1 MAYNTYHFSTKEKV
15 AFILMWTVTS
25 GVIAYFFYRAWI
37 VMFIVLLCFP
47 LFLKWQRKS
56 AVRKRKWEL
65 TLAFREAIVIVAG
78 NLQAGNSVENAFRK
92 AYSDLKSLY
101 GEGADITKEFLVI
114 GRGLENNLILEKM
127 LLDFGARS
135 GVEDIKDFAD
145 IFAVAK
151 RTGGNLKEI
160 IADTVEIISDKIE
173 MKRSLRILISEKQ
186 LEQKI
191 MSVIPF
197 FILIYIGMTSPG
209 YFDSLYHS
217 LSGIGI
223 MTACLVAYIVAIL
236 WGMKIT
242 AIEV

>member
-1 MAYNTYHFSTKEKV
+1 MIYDTYHFNAKERMV
-15 AFILMWTVTS
+15 LFAAWIGIS
-25 GVIAYFFYRAWI
+25 GVVAYFFYRSWI
-37 VMFIVLLCFP
+37 VWGIVLLGFP
-47 LFLKWQRKS
+47 LFLKWQKKS

-78 NLQAGNSVENAFRK
+78 NLQAGNSVENAFRR

-101 GEGADITKEFLVI
+101 GEEGDITKEFLVI

-127 LLDFGARS
+127 LLDFGTRS

-173 MKRSLRILISEKQ
+173 IKRSLRILISEKQ
-186 LEQKI
+186 FEQKI

-197 FILIYIGMTSPG
+197 LMIFTNQSPLSHLPEDSRTGAGG
-209 YFDSLYHS
+209 YVYLHPID
-217 LSGIGI
+217 
-223 MTACLVAYIVAIL
+223 AD
-236 WGMKIT
+236 K
-242 AIEV
+242 ERKR

>member
-1 MAYNTYHFSTKEKV
+1 MKYDTYHFSVKEKV
-15 AFILMWTVTS
+15 ILFAIWIGIS
-25 GVIAYFFYRAWI
+25 SIIAYFFYRSWI
-37 VMFIVLLCFP
+37 VWGIVMLSFP

-65 TLAFREAIVIVAG
+65 TLAFREAVVIVAG
-78 NLQAGNSVENAFRK
+78 NLQAGNSVENAFRR

-101 GEGADITKEFLVI
+101 GEAADITKEFLVI
-114 GRGLENNLILEKM
+114 GRGIENNLILEKM
-127 LLDFGARS
+127 LLDFGKRS

-160 IADTVEIISDKIE
+160 IADTVEVISEKIE

-186 LEQKI
+186 FEQKI
-191 MSVIPF
+191 MSIIPF

-223 MTACLVAYIVAIL
+223 MTACLAAYVVAIL
-236 WGMKIT
+236 WGIKIT

>member
-1 MAYNTYHFSTKEKV
+1 MEYDTYHFSKKEMIIL
-15 AFILMWTVTS
+15 ILMWIGIS
-25 GVIAYFFYRAWI
+25 GVIAYFFYRSWI
-37 VMFIVLLCFP
+37 VFGIVLLCFP

-65 TLAFREAIVIVAG
+65 TLGFREAVVIVAG
-78 NLQAGNSVENAFRK
+78 NLQAGNSVENAFRRT
-92 AYSDLKSLY
+92 YGDLKSLY
-101 GEGADITKEFLVI
+101 GENADITKEFLVI
-114 GRGLENNLILEKM
+114 GRGLENNLILEKL
-127 LLDFGARS
+127 LLDFGSRS
-135 GVEDIKDFAD
+135 EVEDIKDFAD

-160 IADTVEIISDKIE
+160 IADTIEIISDKIE

-186 LEQKI
+186 FEQKI

-217 LSGIGI
+217 ASGIGI
-223 MTACLVAYIVAIL
+223 MTACLAAYIVAIV

>member
-65 TLAFREAIVIVAG
+65 TLAFREAIAIVAG

>member
-15 AFILMWTVTS
+15 AFILLWTVTS
-25 GVIAYFFYRAWI
+25 AVIAYFFYRAWI

-127 LLDFGARS
+127 LLDFGVRS

-173 MKRSLRILISEKQ
+173 IKRSLRILISEKQ

>member
-1 MAYNTYHFSTKEKV
+1 M
-15 AFILMWTVTS
+15 
-25 GVIAYFFYRAWI
+25 
-37 VMFIVLLCFP
+37 
-47 LFLKWQRKS
+47 
-56 AVRKRKWEL
+56 
-65 TLAFREAIVIVAG
+65 
-78 NLQAGNSVENAFRK
+78 QAGNSVENAFRR

-101 GEGADITKEFLVI
+101 GEEADITKEFLVI

-127 LLDFGARS
+127 LLDFGNRS

-186 LEQKI
+186 FEQKI

-223 MTACLVAYIVAIL
+223 MTACLIAYIVAIL
-236 WGMKIT
+236 WGMKIA
-242 AIEV
+242 AIEI